1 MNRKISKKYY
11 IILVSSP
18 RILDIILAYQ
28 ILHFNFALH
37 FDYAYVFPGMN
48 KMLQAGGRLIRSE
61 RDRGSLVLVLPEERE
76 IS

>member
-1 MNRKISKKYY
+1 
-11 IILVSSP
+11 
-18 RILDIILAYQ
+18 
-28 ILHFNFALH
+28 
-37 FDYAYVFPGMN
+37 MN